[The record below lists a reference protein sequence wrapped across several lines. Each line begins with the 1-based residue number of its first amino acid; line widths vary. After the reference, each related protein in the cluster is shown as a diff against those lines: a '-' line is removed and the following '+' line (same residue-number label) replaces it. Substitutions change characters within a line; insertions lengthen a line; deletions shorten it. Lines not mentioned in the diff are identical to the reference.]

1 MRCVTRIAL
10 AAVRSVHQLHEVL
23 AVRIIGRPAPAE
35 ERERARCRGLR
46 HFTFVERLE
55 RDAHADSLHR
65 RVPDLVHVAVCGA
78 RRRIARQREWPAVG
92 QPTIP
97 VGTAFI
103 AEAIEQRVRERG
115 IVAVCIAIS
124 GVVSDDA
131 GRHQHLRAL
140 GIAVHHDVDQIVTVV
155 RQRDRAPKRR
165 FLRLES
171 AHDRIAEIE
180 CRVVERGDG
189 EAVHLDALR
198 AQIRIE
204 LAAHERGR
212 MEARQQR
219 RRIEIAAKKGE
230 PVRCVFLDD
239 SELDASNLRHR
250 LAAHLRDELLV
261 ARIVARREVPDES
274 PEIGIRL
281 EDRLGARVP
290 RRQHVGPAADGM
302 HGDVLAVCVDGF
314 ARDRARAAVR
324 KQIEETAIRLAQME
338 SHGVAIDRFDA
349 CDARVVIEPAG
360 LLRLRAKLVETD
372 ELVAEQELVR
382 RVDRRVHEP
391 HEREY
396 EVLRDELAAH
406 ALERRIG
413 CEVDAFA
420 DSHRPRL
427 RVVFGDRQ
435 RFGCERHDLRRPR
448 EIVVRQQPIE
458 HELENARRRR
468 AGRARRIEPGRLVAQ
483 HAMPDLFRIGCE
495 RARWRADDDQREQR
509 NTKRARSYGNCRR
522 CPCGHGAGEA
532 SGLPFST
539 IYTATAFAGRSPLRP
554 SCTAPAAT
562 LYDSPGF
569 NASGASPSTSSV
581 SMPSTT

>member
-1 MRCVTRIAL
+1 MVRRYISMPFARRSALSSPPTSEAAWKRGSNAAASRPPRSSRRIPGNRDSPRGSPWRP
-10 AAVRSVHQLHEVL
+10 RSTTS
-23 AVRIIGRPAPAE
+23 AC
-35 ERERARCRGLR
+35 RARCR
-46 HFTFVERLE
+46 
-55 RDAHADSLHR
+55 RDAR
-65 RVPDLVHVAVCGA
+65 RCPCRM
-78 RRRIARQREWPAVG
+78 RR
-92 QPTIP
+92 
-97 VGTAFI
+97 
-103 AEAIEQRVRERG
+103 
-115 IVAVCIAIS
+115 
-124 GVVSDDA
+124 
-131 GRHQHLRAL
+131 
-140 GIAVHHDVDQIVTVV
+140 
-155 RQRDRAPKRR
+155 
-165 FLRLES
+165 
-171 AHDRIAEIE
+171 
-180 CRVVERGDG
+180 
-189 EAVHLDALR
+189 
-198 AQIRIE
+198 
-204 LAAHERGR
+204 
-212 MEARQQR
+212 
-219 RRIEIAAKKGE
+219 
-230 PVRCVFLDD
+230 
-239 SELDASNLRHR
+239 
-250 LAAHLRDELLV
+250 
-261 ARIVARREVPDES
+261 
-274 PEIGIRL
+274 
-281 EDRLGARVP
+281 
-290 RRQHVGPAADGM
+290 
-302 HGDVLAVCVDGF
+302 
-314 ARDRARAAVR
+314 
-324 KQIEETAIRLAQME
+324 
-338 SHGVAIDRFDA
+338 
-349 CDARVVIEPAG
+349 
-360 LLRLRAKLVETD
+360 RLRAKLVETD

-509 NTKRARSYGNCRR
+509 NTKSARSYGNCRR